1 MATSR
6 SLNKVMLIGN
16 LTRDPSLRETNDG
29 SIVCTFGLATNSI
42 WRDSSGQVQERTE
55 FHNIV
60 SWNKLAEICA
70 QILAVGMAVYIEG
83 ELRTRTWT
91 DANGIRHY
99 KTEVKALDMKLL
111 DNKDKQGVGID
122 EAKELGSNDDSD
134 DSEDS
139 VESDSA
145 SESESN
151 DKDSENGNDNE
162 ESVDAEDSAN
172 EATEKESEEK
182 EESSSEVTEADNLE
196 PKDELF

>member
-29 SIVCTFGLATNSI
+29 SIVCTFGLATNSL

-60 SWNKLAEICA
+60 AWNKLAEICA

-91 DANGIRHY
+91 DASGIRHY

-122 EAKELGSNDDSD
+122 EAKELGSNDEGSD

-139 VESDSA
+139 DDEKDEVEVATDDKTDKSKDKPEKDDTQDA
-145 SESESN
+145 SETEDTN
-151 DKDSENGNDNE
+151 DETE
-162 ESVDAEDSAN
+162 EP
-172 EATEKESEEK
+172 EK
-182 EESSSEVTEADNLE
+182 EEADKLE